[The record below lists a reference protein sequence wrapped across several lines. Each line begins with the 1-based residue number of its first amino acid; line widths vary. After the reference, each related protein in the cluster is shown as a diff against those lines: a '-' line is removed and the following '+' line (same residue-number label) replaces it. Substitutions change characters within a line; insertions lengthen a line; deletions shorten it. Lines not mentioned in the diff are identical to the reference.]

1 MRGLVYIAGP
11 YAAPTPEERAENVRR
26 IGVLSRLALGLGLTP
41 VTVHAAIDAG
51 HFGQDSNPVDRKRG
65 LDAAC
70 TLAQWVAK
78 SGGDLWVLT
87 RDDGFFSSGC
97 VQEVD
102 AFQRTANA
110 GPIVSRTWAEWCE
123 IIDSVR
129 PQ

>member
-11 YAAPTPEERAENVRR
+11 YAAPTAQERAENVRR
-26 IGVLSRLALGLGLTP
+26 IGVLSRLALGLGLAP
-41 VTVHAAIDAG
+41 VAVHAAVEAG
-51 HFGQDSNPVDRKRG
+51 HFGQDCNPADRKRG

-70 TLAQWVAK
+70 SLAQWVAK

-110 GPIVSRTWAEWCE
+110 GPVVSRTWAEWCE
-123 IIDSVR
+123 IIASVR